1 MLKDQFGRQHN
12 YLRISLTDQC
22 NFRCLYCMPDE
33 HYEFMPPQH
42 LLNAEE
48 IESLAEK
55 FIGLGVNKIRLT
67 GGEPLVRKDFRDVLG
82 RLADLPV
89 SLSITTNGVLI
100 DKYFDDF
107 HRAGLKSLNISLD
120 TLQKEKFEAITK
132 RKVFDRVWKN
142 VMKALKEGFRV
153 KLNVVAMHGI
163 NEDEIGDFVELLA
176 DYPFDVRFIEFMPFD
191 GNQWHLDKVLTYK
204 EIIEYVHSKYD
215 LIKLDDPSHSTSR
228 TYRIKG
234 FKGSL
239 GVIAT
244 VTEPFCS
251 SCNRLRI
258 TADGK
263 MRNCLF
269 ANDEIDLLTA
279 MRAGEDII
287 PLIQTSVKI
296 KSFKIGGLPEF
307 QNEDEVLKKLST
319 RSMIKI
325 GG

>member
-1 MLKDQFGRQHN
+1 MLKDRFGRQHN

-33 HYEFMPPQH
+33 HYEFMPPDH
-42 LLNAEE
+42 LLSANE
-48 IESLAEK
+48 IQELAET
-55 FIGLGVNKIRLT
+55 FVGLGVNKIRLT
-67 GGEPLVRKDFRDVLG
+67 GGEPLVRKDFRDILSK
-82 RLADLPV
+82 LADLPV
-89 SLSITTNGVLI
+89 SLSLTTNGVLI

-107 HRAGLKSLNISLD
+107 EKAGLRSLNISLD
-120 TLQKEKFEAITK
+120 TLQKEKFEKITK
-132 RKVFDRVWKN
+132 RKVFDRVWSN
-142 VMKALKEGFRV
+142 VIKALHRGFRV

-163 NEDEIGDFVELLA
+163 NEDEIEDFVNLLV
-176 DYPFDVRFIEFMPFD
+176 DYPFDLRFIEFMPFD
-191 GNQWHLDKVLTYK
+191 GNHWHLDKVLTYK
-204 EIIEYVHSKYD
+204 EIIEFIQTKHD
-215 LIKLDDPSHSTSR
+215 LIKLDDPAHSTSR
-228 TYRIKG
+228 NYRIRG
-234 FKGSL
+234 SKGSI

-263 MRNCLF
+263 IRNCLF
-269 ANDEIDLLTA
+269 AKEELDLLSP
-279 MRAGEDII
+279 MRQGKSIKG
-287 PLIQTSVKI
+287 LILESVAS

-307 QNEDEVLKKLST
+307 QNEEEVLKKLST